1 MQNETRIQ
9 PDFPIYDSHTH
20 VNCEDMYPD
29 HERYIQS
36 FIDGWG
42 KWMVNSW
49 ASEFYNEKTIEIS
62 AKYSN
67 HPDVTIKSS
76 LGRHPLECVEN
87 IITPSNMKQ
96 HMDRLVDLYS
106 ESPEHVVAI
115 WECGID
121 LHYPNWNETLE
132 IQKELFAMQCD
143 RAQEVN
149 LPLVIHSRDWFQPTL
164 DVLRNYKDLTI
175 YFHCRGYWPEEYRQL
190 KDIFPNLYIWFCGNI
205 TYKKVD
211 DLLET
216 LKIVDRDRLVLET
229 DAPYLTPQI
238 IRWQKNEPL
247 FVRYIYDFVS
257 DFLQIEKNSLS
268 QQIESNFKKLYR
280 II

>member
-1 MQNETRIQ
+1 
-9 PDFPIYDSHTH
+9 
-20 VNCEDMYPD
+20 
-29 HERYIQS
+29 
-36 FIDGWG
+36 
-42 KWMVNSW
+42 MVNSW
-49 ASEFYNEKTIEIS
+49 ASEFYNQKTIEIS
-62 AKYSN
+62 AKYVS
-67 HPDVTIKSS
+67 HPDIIIKSS

-87 IITPSNMKQ
+87 IITSSNIKER
-96 HMDRLVDLYS
+96 MDWLVDLYS
-106 ESPEHVVAI
+106 KSKEHVVAI

-143 RAQEVN
+143 LAQEVN

-164 DVLRNYKDLTI
+164 DILKNYPNQTI
-175 YFHCRGYWPEEYRQL
+175 YFHCRGYWPEEYKIL

-257 DFLQIEKNSLS
+257 AFLQIEKNSLS
-268 QQIESNFKKLYR
+268 QQIESNFKNLYR
-280 II
+280 L